1 MRIIITESQ
10 YKLIVEKKEY
20 FEQIK
25 QFILNNNFDLAV
37 EVSKA
42 VDVNIN
48 DVLNDILVGEHNAYY
63 EQEYN
68 FTYEV
73 IKTSID
79 YSDNKTI
86 LLDCK
91 IIDGVYYGYD
101 EDEEYIEDYDIF
113 ELLGSDDTLWVI
125 HDAISDT
132 LKDEFSFLEECDI
145 NVVIEYI
152 KD

>member
-1 MRIIITESQ
+1 MKIIITESQ
-10 YKLIVEKKEY
+10 YKLLVENKEY
-20 FEQIK
+20 FEQLKDLLI
-25 QFILNNNFDLAV
+25 NNNFDLAV

-48 DVLNDILVGEHNAYY
+48 DVLNDILVGEHHAYY
-63 EQEYN
+63 EENYD

-79 YSDNKTI
+79 YSENKTI
-86 LLDCK
+86 SLYCN

-113 ELLGSDDTLWVI
+113 ELLGSDDLWMI
-125 HDAISDT
+125 QDFISDT
-132 LKDEFSFLEECDI
+132 LKERFPFLKKCDI
-145 NVVIEYI
+145 NVVIE
-152 KD
+152 

>member
-1 MRIIITESQ
+1 MKIIITESQ
-10 YKLIVEKKEY
+10 YKLIVENKEY

-48 DVLNDILVGEHNAYY
+48 DVLNDILVGEHHAYDEENY
-63 EQEYN
+63 D

-79 YSDNKTI
+79 YSENKTI
-86 LLDCK
+86 SLYCK

-113 ELLGSDDTLWVI
+113 ELLGSDDLWMI
-125 HDAISDT
+125 QDFISDT
-132 LKDEFSFLEECDI
+132 IKERFSFLKEYDI
-145 NVVIEYI
+145 NVVIEYN